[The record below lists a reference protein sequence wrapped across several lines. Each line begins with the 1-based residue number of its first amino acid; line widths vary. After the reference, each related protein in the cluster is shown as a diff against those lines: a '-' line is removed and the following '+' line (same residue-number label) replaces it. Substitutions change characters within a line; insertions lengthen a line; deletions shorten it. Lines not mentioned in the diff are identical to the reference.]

1 MIADPALAIA
11 AIVAGVLAGLSLLHV
26 YWCMVG
32 ISGRSIALPEID
44 GRPTFQP
51 SRLASFAVAVALGLA
66 AWLVAAQGGFVPP
79 VVSPQVTRLGV
90 IAVGV
95 VFLLRAVGDFR
106 LVGFFK
112 RIRGTPFAR
121 WDTRLFSPLCLAL
134 GLGCLWLAVR

>member
-1 MIADPALAIA
+1 MIADSATAVA
-11 AIVAGVLAGLSLLHV
+11 AVVAGVLAGLSLLHV
-26 YWCMVG
+26 YWCIVG

-51 SRLASFAVAVALGLA
+51 SRLASFGVAVALGLA
-66 AWLVAAQGGFVPP
+66 AWLVAAQGGLVPP
-79 VVSPQVTRLGV
+79 VVSPRLTRLGV

-95 VFLLRAVGDFR
+95 VFVLRAVGDFR

-112 RIRGTPFAR
+112 RVRGTPFAT

-134 GLGCLWLAVR
+134 GLSCFWLALC